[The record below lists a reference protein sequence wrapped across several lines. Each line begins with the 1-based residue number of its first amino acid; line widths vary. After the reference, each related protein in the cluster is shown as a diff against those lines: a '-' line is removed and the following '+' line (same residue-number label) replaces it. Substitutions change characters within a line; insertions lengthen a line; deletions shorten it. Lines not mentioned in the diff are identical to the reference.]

1 MTLENSYR
9 RFRDEIREHAV
20 AYGLDFF
27 EVVFEVVDFNAMNV
41 IASYGGF
48 ANRYPH
54 WRFGMQYEQLSKS
67 YSYGLTKIYEM
78 VINNDPCYAYLL
90 EANSPV
96 DQKTVMAH
104 VYGHSDFFKNNHAF
118 AKTNRKMIDEMGNHR
133 AKVFRLMSAH
143 GMEAVEDFCDTCLSL
158 DNLIDYQNPGSPRDL
173 LLVLLEKAPLE
184 TWQQEILSVIREEAY
199 YFAPQAATKI
209 MNEGWAA
216 YWHSKI
222 MTEKALHDN
231 ELIDYADHHSGTL
244 APSAGKLNPY
254 KIGMELF
261 KDVEERWNKG
271 KFGKEYEECPSMV
284 EKQKWDRKLGQGR
297 EKVFEVRKFHT
308 DVTFMDAFLTEE
320 FCRRNKL
327 YTYAYNPNTGT
338 YEITD
343 RDFPK
348 VKEKLLQGLTNIGQ
362 PVIQKVDDNYEGR
375 GELYLKQQH
384 EGVDLRIDYAKETLK
399 NLYAVWKKPVHLETI
414 VESIP
419 KILSHDADGERERRL
434 D

>member
-1 MTLENSYR
+1 MGDTSLL
-9 RFRDEIREHAV
+9 RFRDEIRDYATS
-20 AYGLDFF
+20 YGLDFF
-27 EVVFEVVDFNAMNV
+27 EVVFEVVDFRTMNV

-54 WRFGMQYEQLSKS
+54 WRFGMEYEHLSKS

-78 VINNDPCYAYLL
+78 VINNNPCYAYLL

-104 VYGHSDFFKNNHAF
+104 VYGHSDFFKNNQAF
-118 AKTNRKMIDEMGNHR
+118 SRTNRKMMDEMGNHR
-133 AKVFRLMSAH
+133 ARVQRFITRYGLNV
-143 GMEAVEDFCDTCLSL
+143 VEDWFDLCLSI
-158 DNLIDYQNPGSPRDL
+158 DNLIDYQNPGSPRD
-173 LLVLLEKAPLE
+173 VLGQILKKAPLDD
-184 TWQQEILSVIREEAY
+184 WQHDVLSIVREEAY

-222 MTEKALHDN
+222 MTQKALRDN
-231 ELIDYADHHSGTL
+231 ELIDYADHHAGTL
-244 APSAGKLNPY
+244 AMSAGKLNPY

-261 KDVEERWNKG
+261 KDIEKRWDRG
-271 KFGKEYEECPSMV
+271 QFGKDYEECRNMA
-284 EKQKWDRKLGQGR
+284 EKEKWDKKLRLGR
-297 EKVFEVRKFHT
+297 EKIFEVRRLYT

-320 FCRRNKL
+320 FCRRHKL
-327 YTYAYNPNTGT
+327 YSYSFNPNSGA

-348 VKEKLLQGLTNIGQ
+348 VKEKLLQGLTNVGQ
-362 PVIQKVDDNYEGR
+362 PVIQFVMDDYEGR
-375 GELYLKQQH
+375 GGLYLKQQH

-399 NLYAVWKKPVHLETI
+399 NLYAVWKKPVYLETL
-414 VESIP
+414 VEGIP
-419 KILSHDADGERERRL
+419 KLFSFDADGDKERRL